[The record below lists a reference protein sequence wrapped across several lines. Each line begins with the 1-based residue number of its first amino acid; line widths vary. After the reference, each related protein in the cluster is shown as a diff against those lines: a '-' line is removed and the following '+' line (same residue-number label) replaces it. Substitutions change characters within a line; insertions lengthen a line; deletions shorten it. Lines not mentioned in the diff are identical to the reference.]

1 MVMLL
6 VLAFACV
13 AGAILYAAEAVWVSD
28 RQRKLS
34 LGRIATYSGLP
45 AVAGSRFGRGAADRY
60 APPLARLASR
70 LDPRA
75 TPDRVGQRLVAAG
88 LARTVTPTMFLASK
102 IVFAA
107 VAFGLTALVSITAGA
122 YGRALLFGTL
132 SGVAGFLLPDAVA
145 IARSKTRREEMK
157 IALPDALDVLAVSV
171 EAGLGFDAALAKVG
185 EHMEGPLVDEFG
197 LVLNEMRVG
206 ESRTNA
212 LRNLGDRSG
221 FTEMQTFSQAV
232 IQAEQHGAPL
242 GRVLRVQASESRTRR
257 KLAAEE
263 KAMKAPVKM
272 LIPTGLFVF
281 PAMFVV
287 ILGPALFRIFETF

>member
-1 MVMLL
+1 
-6 VLAFACV
+6 
-13 AGAILYAAEAVWVSD
+13 
-28 RQRKLS
+28 
-34 LGRIATYSGLP
+34 
-45 AVAGSRFGRGAADRY
+45 
-60 APPLARLASR
+60 
-70 LDPRA
+70 
-75 TPDRVGQRLVAAG
+75 
-88 LARTVTPTMFLASK
+88 MFLASK

-107 VAFGLTALVSITAGA
+107 VALGLTAVLSVTAGA
-122 YGRALLFGTL
+122 YGRALLLGIL
-132 SGVAGFLLPDAVA
+132 AGAAGFLLPDAVA
-145 IARSKTRREEMK
+145 ITRSKTRREKMK

-272 LIPTGLFVF
+272 LVPTGMFVF